1 MWSTADLAIISQG
14 EECHYS
20 SECDWFVT
28 RTILCLDALELEEGS
43 VAREQAGGDQLWREL
58 AKCLTGFLACQ
69 GREVNTGA
77 WGCGVFGG
85 DRDVKLGRRLRGRLR
100 YD

>member
-1 MWSTADLAIISQG
+1 MKIKLKPDMKRVTVSWSAL
-14 EECHYS
+14 HL
-20 SECDWFVT
+20 
-28 RTILCLDALELEEGS
+28 RTILCMDALELEEGAG
-43 VAREQAGGDQLWREL
+43 ARLQAGGEHLWREL
-58 AKCLTGFLACQ
+58 AKCLTGFSACR
-69 GREVNTGA
+69 GRDVATGA